1 MENARISGW
10 QFFLL
15 SLNFIVGTAFFVR
28 PGSIIAVSKQDG
40 WIVPL
45 IAGIFAVLIACL
57 WLTLASRNPGLSIVQ
72 ICTKVAGKYFGGF
85 IALLYIW
92 FFIQLAGWVTRNLGD
107 FMKTILMPRTP
118 ISVFHLMFLIV
129 VCYAVIK
136 GVETIARTIEFLA
149 PLVVL
154 IVVVIYLFTLSEWKW
169 ERFEPMFQVSTWQL
183 IKDSLP
189 VIGFPYME
197 AVTLMMLVPYVK
209 SRVKTGLLLGIT
221 VATLLISGIVFV
233 TIGVLGVTRT
243 SHFAYPLYIIVQELQ
258 IAEFIEHVEST
269 IVIVWLIWIFIKLCI
284 SYHCAVTGI
293 CQLFRVSDRTWI
305 AIPLVLFIS
314 GIAILTHENIVDNIA
329 VDTRYIF
336 QYTSLYGIVLPVLLL
351 FLTWIR
357 RFRKGESGGS
367 A

>member
-15 SLNFIVGTAFFVR
+15 SLNFMVGTAFFVR
-28 PGSIIAVSKQDG
+28 PGSIIAASKQDG
-40 WIVPL
+40 WIIPL
-45 IAGIFAVLIACL
+45 IAGIVAVLIACL

-72 ICTKVAGKYFGGF
+72 ICTKVAGKYFGGLF
-85 IALLYIW
+85 ALLYIW
-92 FFIQLAGWVTRNLGD
+92 FFIQIASWVTRNLGD

-136 GVETIARTIEFLA
+136 GLETIARTIEFLT

-169 ERFEPMFQVSTWQL
+169 ERFEPMFQLSAWQL
-183 IKDSLP
+183 MKDSLP

-197 AVTLMMLVPYVK
+197 SVMLMMIVPYVK
-209 SRVKTGLLLGIT
+209 SRVKTGLLLGIV
-221 VATLLISGIVFV
+221 VAALLISGIVLV

-243 SHFAYPLYIIVQELQ
+243 SHFVYPLYIIVQELQ

-293 CQLFRVSDRTWI
+293 CQLFRVSERTWI
-305 AIPLVLFIS
+305 AIPLVLLIS
-314 GIAILTHENIVDNIA
+314 GIAILTHENVVENIA
-329 VDTRYIF
+329 WDTRFIF
-336 QYTSLYGIVLPVLLL
+336 QYSSLYGIVLPVLLL

-357 RFRKGESGGS
+357 RFPK
-367 A
+367 